1 MQKESKPK
9 RVSMALRND
18 LNERVFKKAKELEQ
32 NPNFFVNQIIEG
44 VLDAMDG
51 NETSENIPILT
62 LNRLMKEKPLL
73 DSKIVNDIISL
84 LAPNHEEVTVWHRRF
99 FARLV
104 NKHEGKLTKELVEAY
119 WKQAADINRQ
129 RIEGE
134 KEIAKLQKTKGG
146 GK

>member
-1 MQKESKPK
+1 MKKESKPK

-119 WKQAADINRQ
+119 WKQAADMNRQ

>member
-44 VLDAMDG
+44 VLDAMDRDDV
-51 NETSENIPILT
+51 SEDIPILK
-62 LNRLMKEKPLL
+62 LNRLMKDKPLL
-73 DSKIVNDIISL
+73 DSRVVNSL
-84 LAPNHEEVTVWHRRF
+84 VSLFVPSHEEISVWHRRF

-119 WKQAADINRQ
+119 WKQAAEMNRQ

-134 KEIAKLQKTKGG
+134 KEIAKLQKTKSG

>member
-18 LNERVFKKAKELEQ
+18 LNERVFQKAKELEQ

-44 VLDAMDG
+44 VLDAMDRDDV
-51 NETSENIPILT
+51 SEDIPILK
-62 LNRLMKEKPLL
+62 LNRLMKDKPLL
-73 DSKIVNDIISL
+73 DSRVVNSL
-84 LAPNHEEVTVWHRRF
+84 VSLFVPNHEEITVWHRRF
-99 FARLV
+99 FTRLV

-119 WKQAADINRQ
+119 WKQASDMNRQ